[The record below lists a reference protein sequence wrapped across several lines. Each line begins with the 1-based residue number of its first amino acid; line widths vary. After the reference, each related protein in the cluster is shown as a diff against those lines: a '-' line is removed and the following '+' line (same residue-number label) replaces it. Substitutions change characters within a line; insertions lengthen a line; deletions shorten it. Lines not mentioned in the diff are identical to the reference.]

1 MRGWKLVAVAGGG
14 AAVAGGAASAYWLA
28 VRGALTLDTGIG
40 RGTRPLGP
48 IIVHIM
54 APRQVVFDVVATPYL
69 GRTPRAM
76 AAKLEVL
83 ERGSDMVL
91 AAHHTPVF
99 GKLTATT
106 VETVR
111 FTAPGRIDFRL
122 VRGPVPAVAE
132 TFALE
137 DEPDGTRLTYTGTLD
152 TDFWAAGRWWG
163 DRVAR
168 RWEVTV
174 DRSLRSIKAEAERR
188 RHPQLRPARQQA

>member
-1 MRGWKLVAVAGGG
+1 MRGLKLAAVAG
-14 AAVAGGAASAYWLA
+14 GGAASAYWLI

-48 IIVHIM
+48 MTVHIA
-54 APRQVVFDVVATPYL
+54 APRPVVFDVAAAPYL
-69 GRTPRAM
+69 GHTPRAM

-99 GKLTATT
+99 KNLTATT

-111 FTAPGRIDFRL
+111 FTSPERIDFRL

-132 TFALE
+132 TFALAE
-137 DEPDGTRLTYTGTLD
+137 APDGTRLSYTGTLE

-163 DRVAR
+163 ERVAR
-168 RWEVTV
+168 HWEATVTQ
-174 DRSLRSIKAEAERR
+174 SLQSIKAEAERR
-188 RHPQLRPARQQA
+188 AAHSRPARQQA